1 MNIDILLNE
10 AIYLLKNIIEIPS
23 FSREEDKVSLFLSN
37 YILSKGLSIDK
48 IGNNILI
55 LNKER
60 YKTEPTIL
68 LNSHIDTVHPVK
80 TWTNNPFKAE
90 VKNDRIYGLGSNDAG
105 ASLVTLLLTAIY
117 LYPTTSYNLAF
128 CASAEE
134 EISGKNG
141 IAKVLEKYPYFDL
154 AIVGEPTE
162 MQPAVAEK
170 GLMVLDGVAMGKA
183 GHAARNEGI
192 NAIYTAFEDI
202 KWFKEYKFNKISPFL
217 GTVNMNVTQIN
228 AGTQH
233 NVIPDMCQYV
243 VDVRGNGCYSNQE
256 IVNIIKNNI
265 SSTITPR
272 STRLN
277 SSHLD
282 TNHPFYHHLI
292 QHGFTPFGS
301 PTLSDQ
307 ALMPFPS
314 IKIGPGHS
322 SRSHT
327 ANEYIYIKE
336 LEDALIKYRL
346 ILKEFHF

>member
-1 MNIDILLNE
+1 
-10 AIYLLKNIIEIPS
+10 
-23 FSREEDKVSLFLSN
+23 
-37 YILSKGLSIDK
+37 
-48 IGNNILI
+48 
-55 LNKER
+55 
-60 YKTEPTIL
+60 
-68 LNSHIDTVHPVK
+68 
-80 TWTNNPFKAE
+80 
-90 VKNDRIYGLGSNDAG
+90 
-105 ASLVTLLLTAIY
+105 
-117 LYPTTSYNLAF
+117 
-128 CASAEE
+128 
-134 EISGKNG
+134 
-141 IAKVLEKYPYFDL
+141 
-154 AIVGEPTE
+154 